1 MYSLL
6 SILNISVTRK
16 WIFLPYNSI
25 LICTKQS
32 IKVLISFALRN
43 VILFYYILQESKIVL
58 NQISQNYTDAE
69 SYIR

>member
-32 IKVLISFALRN
+32 IKILISFALRN

-58 NQISQNYTDAE
+58 NQISQNYIDAE